1 MSPDATAARQNRE
14 APVTD
19 RLSGRN
25 AIVTGAA
32 RGIGLAI
39 AERLA
44 AAGASVLLAD
54 IDAALAAGEARRI
67 AASLGADGRVEAHPV
82 DITDSASVAALADAA
97 QERWGVVHILVNN
110 AAILDATSFEGLT
123 LERFHHVLAVNLA
136 GALAC
141 TLAAAPLMTAGW
153 GRILNI
159 ASIMGMRGSRDSV
172 PYSTAKGG
180 VVNMTRALACDLAP
194 RGILVNAIAPGFI
207 DTRMALLPDGTGHEH
222 ETDWFKDIY
231 LKYGRIPVGRAGTP
245 ADIAGP
251 ALFLCSEDCRYVT
264 GQILLVDG
272 GVSATF

>member
-1 MSPDATAARQNRE
+1 MTAG
-14 APVTD
+14 
-19 RLSGRN
+19 RLEGRK

-39 AERLA
+39 ARRLA
-44 AAGASVLLAD
+44 QEGAEVMLAD
-54 IDAALAAGEARRI
+54 IDGDIAEAEARAIGGNALAAR
-67 AASLGADGRVEAHPV
+67 V
-82 DITDSASVAALADAA
+82 DIASPASIDAMLDAA
-97 QERWGVVHILVNN
+97 RGRWGVLHILVNN
-110 AAILDATSFEGLT
+110 AAILDMTAFERLT
-123 LERFHHVLAVNLA
+123 LERFNEVLAVNLT

-141 TLAAAPLMTAGW
+141 TLAAVPLMSAGW
-153 GRILNI
+153 SRVLNI
-159 ASIMGMRGSRDSV
+159 ASIMGVRGSRDSL

-180 VVNMTRALACDLAP
+180 IVNMTRALACDLAP

-222 ETDWFKDIY
+222 ETAWFKDIY
-231 LKYGRIPVGRAGTP
+231 LKYGRIPLGRAGTP
-245 ADIAGP
+245 EDIAGP